1 MKDVISLGGL
11 VYTKKGYCS
20 ADLPVSPT
28 LLLLFR
34 GYCNLEFEGADSDL
48 KRFHFLYL
56 SELLRPIHQPVAVH
70 FGIEDGSR

>member
-11 VYTKKGYCS
+11 AYTKMGYYF
-20 ADLPVSPT
+20 ADLSVSPT

-34 GYCNLEFEGADSDL
+34 GYYNLEFESADSDL

-70 FGIEDGSR
+70 FGIEGGSR